1 MLIITTSLLNI
12 AHNHWI
18 PCIALRKSIKFL
30 LSIPSSG
37 HSSHGWCAGLQTQ
50 STRGPGFYKSDSFL
64 TMILAHVVWRCV
76 LMIII
81 WYFNCD
87 GEWRWYWYCD
97 DTLTGS
103 TSGWWQRN
111 AAHSRREH
119 KRSDYHDWG
128 KSGCHDHRGQHG
140 HWTMTMLDGSKMLWP
155 LSMKRKDAF
164 KAVQLWKTKT

>member
-50 STRGPGFYKSDSFL
+50 SARGPGFYKSDSFL

-97 DTLTGS
+97 DTLTATQTLRLSWLGKKRLPWS
-103 TSGWWQRN
+103 SRTTWTLNYDNAGWVKN
-111 AAHSRREH
+111 ALTFVYEEERCIQSSAIMKNKNVTTH
-119 KRSDYHDWG
+119 
-128 KSGCHDHRGQHG
+128 
-140 HWTMTMLDGSKMLWP
+140 HWPWCSII
-155 LSMKRKDAF
+155 R
-164 KAVQLWKTKT
+164 V